1 VDLIAIDIVDEYD
14 NEPRVSW
21 IKRLIEGISLS
32 HQQQPYL
39 LESHGTLLMIY
50 RKVSDKIERGPGILS
65 KFVVFE
71 ADLERHL
78 WAEMRTLG
86 NDQALFLGRGCSR
99 AVRLSPYDLS
109 RDCIFY
115 LYDSIN
121 WVGNLK
127 KAARSCEL
135 YDMKDGKIYSPLPS
149 VSCESRKVLATWI
162 FSQGKGAC
170 ASFSAGFR
178 NR

>member
-1 VDLIAIDIVDEYD
+1 MSQ
-14 NEPRVSW
+14 RVSR
-21 IKRLIEGISLS
+21 IKCLIKGISLS

-50 RKVSDKIERGPGILS
+50 RKVSYEIERGPGIPVTGSS

-78 WAEMRTLG
+78 WAGMKTLG

-162 FSQGKGAC
+162 FSQGKCAC